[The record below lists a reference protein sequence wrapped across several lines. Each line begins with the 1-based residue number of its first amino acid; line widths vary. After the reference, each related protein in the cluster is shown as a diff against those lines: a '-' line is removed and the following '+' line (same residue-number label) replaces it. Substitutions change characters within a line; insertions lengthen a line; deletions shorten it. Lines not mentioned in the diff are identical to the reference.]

1 MTQPRS
7 KCPTLVIDDNST
19 DRLILAAALDTLGFK
34 NILEAED
41 GSIALG
47 KIENAFDTLN
57 PVQLIFLDW
66 RMPKRD
72 GAAVL
77 QELKRSRKFKSAK
90 VIMTT
95 NVSDENSVK
104 SALQEGVDDYI
115 IKPVTLDLLRKKI
128 ESLGF

>member
-1 MTQPRS
+1 MSLQRIS
-7 KCPTLVIDDNST
+7 CPTLVIDDNST
-19 DRLILAAALDTLGFK
+19 DRMIMVAALDTLGFK

-47 KIENAFDTLN
+47 KIENAFDTLH

-104 SALQEGVDDYI
+104 SALKDGVDDYI

-128 ESLGF
+128 EGLGF